1 MLTKLGISDLSEE
14 VDGTL
19 LPVAGQTGPDGW
31 DSDGRLGWRR
41 LRTHGDPSRKRWCQ
55 GGRGAS

>member
-19 LPVAGQTGPDGW
+19 LQVAGQIGPDVR
-31 DSDGRLGWRR
+31 DGDG
-41 LRTHGDPSRKRWCQ
+41 
-55 GGRGAS
+55 